1 MATKY
6 LIRFLQTLSTITFLF
21 IVPQTSSAQTI
32 VSTPSATITNLVGGW
47 GAPDMF
53 VQLSGQTGTSI
64 TNPGGCTGT
73 DGYEIAG
80 SDSYAQ
86 LFSSMLLT
94 AYAGQL
100 NIQLVISGCYG
111 NRPHVIGLSLHR

>member
-1 MATKY
+1 MLKFLKAVPATI
-6 LIRFLQTLSTITFLF
+6 LFLLYPTTL
-21 IVPQTSSAQTI
+21 PAQTI
-32 VSTPSATITNLVGGW
+32 ISTPSSTITNLVGGW

-53 VQLSGQTGTSI
+53 VQLNGQTGASI

-73 DGYEIAG
+73 DGYEISG

>member
-1 MATKY
+1 MLKFLRAVPTIIFLLLYPAT
-6 LIRFLQTLSTITFLF
+6 L
-21 IVPQTSSAQTI
+21 SAQTI
-32 VSTPSATITNLVGGW
+32 ISTPSSTITNLVGGW

-53 VQLSGQTGTSI
+53 IQLNGQTGASL
-64 TNPGGCTGT
+64 TNPGSCTGT
-73 DGYEIAG
+73 DGYEISG

-86 LFSSMLLT
+86 LLSSMLLT